1 MKKSPFWKEEANKKS
16 VFYIPFFTESL
27 GNKIYFVRL
36 LLVVFWFLMLLTG
49 CPFLSE
55 LFTRVF
61 CLKMH
66 KGILLNNVTNMKFII
81 MQMPSSEQ
89 IC

>member
-1 MKKSPFWKEEANKKS
+1 MVLA
-16 VFYIPFFTESL
+16 
-27 GNKIYFVRL
+27 
-36 LLVVFWFLMLLTG
+36 G
-49 CPFLSE
+49 CPFLTE
-55 LFTRVF
+55 VFTRVF

>member
-1 MKKSPFWKEEANKKS
+1 MLIKESA
-16 VFYIPFFTESL
+16 FISL
-27 GNKIYFVRL
+27 FVTQRL
-36 LLVVFWFLMLLTG
+36 SNWINSRVLLMVVCCSLMLLTG
-49 CPFLSE
+49 HPFFTKV
-55 LFTRVF
+55 FTRVF